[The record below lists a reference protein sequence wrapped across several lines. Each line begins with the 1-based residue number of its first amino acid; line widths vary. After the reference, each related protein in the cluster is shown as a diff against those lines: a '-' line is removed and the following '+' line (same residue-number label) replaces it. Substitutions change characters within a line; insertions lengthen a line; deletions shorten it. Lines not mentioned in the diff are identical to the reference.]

1 MPKSDEPASSTL
13 SGLSSARR
21 RSFSRRSRTRRF
33 RCRAYCGTMTYLLM
47 SLAYSRG
54 STSTGTRGSTWPRPW
69 EMRVVVRRST
79 GVSNSSES
87 LKASATK
94 S

>member
-21 RSFSRRSRTRRF
+21 RSFSRRSSTSRF

-47 SLAYSRG
+47 SLA
-54 STSTGTRGSTWPRPW
+54 
-69 EMRVVVRRST
+69 
-79 GVSNSSES
+79 
-87 LKASATK
+87 
-94 S
+94 